1 MIKAAERLRIGLVVT
16 AALIVIFT
24 MVPILYLA
32 YPYSSYTW
40 THFPETDSNFSF
52 SIEGNLPPVNQTLVF
67 TSYNASGPASNP
79 IVTINGNTTNYAGIL
94 DETTAIEIGYL
105 KNGINTVSTDS
116 SSGAYS
122 LVINYTPYW
131 KPVIKRLDIS
141 NLKAGEMAL
150 FTIVTENNGQDI
162 VSSNIVIGEDKE
174 NGIEL
179 YDLDF
184 DGLETAAIIDYPG
197 NYVAYLRV
205 FDGIGWSDYYK
216 TSFTTNIVTTSEQ
229 LRTDPI
235 IESVVAGSNWGFPS
249 VIGQDDNTIA
259 VFMKKDINAFHMTY
273 LNTRNLVKHYTD
285 TIMGKTDE

>member
-1 MIKAAERLRIGLVVT
+1 MRIGLVVT
-16 AALIVIFT
+16 AALVVIFA

-67 TSYNASGPASNP
+67 TSYNTSSPASNP
-79 IVTINGNTTNYAGIL
+79 VVTINGNTTNYAGIL

-131 KPVIKRLDIS
+131 KPVIKRLDIP
-141 NLKAGEMAL
+141 NLKAGEMAV
-150 FTIVTENNGQDI
+150 FTIVTEDNGQDI

-179 YDLDF
+179 YNFEF
-184 DGLETAAIIDYPG
+184 DGHETAFIIDDPG
-197 NYVAYLRV
+197 NYVAYVNV
-205 FDGIGWSDYYK
+205 FDGVGWSGYYK
-216 TSFTTNIVTTSEQ
+216 TSFTTNFVTTHEQ
-229 LRTDPI
+229 LRTDPMSDSVV
-235 IESVVAGSNWGFPS
+235 IESSWGFPS
-249 VIGQDDNTIA
+249 AIGQNDNTIA

-273 LNTRNLVKHYTD
+273 LNTKNLVKHYTD
-285 TIMGKTDE
+285 TIMGKTGE

>member
-1 MIKAAERLRIGLVVT
+1 MRIGLVVT
-16 AALIVIFT
+16 AALVVIFA

-52 SIEGNLPPVNQTLVF
+52 SIEGNLPPINQTLVF
-67 TSYNASGPASNP
+67 TSYNTSSLVSNP
-79 IVTINGNTTNYAGIL
+79 VVTINGNTTSCNGIL

-122 LVINYTPYW
+122 RVINYTPYW
-131 KPVIKRLDIS
+131 KPVIKRLDIQ
-141 NLKAGEMAL
+141 NLKAGEMAV
-150 FTIVTENNGQDI
+150 FTIVVEDNGQDI

-184 DGLETAAIIDYPG
+184 DGLETAVIMDYPG

-235 IESVVAGSNWGFPS
+235 IESVVAGSSGGFPS
-249 VIGQDDNTIA
+249 VIGQNDNAIA
-259 VFMKKDINAFHMTY
+259 VFVKKDFNAFHMTY
-273 LNTRNLVKHYTD
+273 LNTKNLLKHYID
-285 TIMGKTDE
+285 TIIGKTGE

>member
-1 MIKAAERLRIGLVVT
+1 MRIWLVVT
-16 AALIVIFT
+16 AALVVIFA

-52 SIEGNLPPVNQTLVF
+52 SIEGNLPPINQTLVF
-67 TSYNASGPASNP
+67 TSYNTSSLVSNP
-79 IVTINGNTTNYAGIL
+79 VVTINGNTTSCNGIL

-131 KPVIKRLDIS
+131 KPVIKRLDIP
-141 NLKAGEMAL
+141 NLKAGEMAV
-150 FTIVTENNGQDI
+150 FTIVVEDNGQDV

-184 DGLETAAIIDYPG
+184 DGLETAVIIDYPG
-197 NYVAYLRV
+197 NYVAYLKV

-216 TSFTTNIVTTSEQ
+216 TSFTTNIVTTSGQ

-235 IESVVAGSNWGFPS
+235 IESVVAGSSWGFPS
-249 VIGQDDNTIA
+249 VIGQNDNAIA
-259 VFMKKDINAFHMTY
+259 VFVKKDFNAFHMTY
-273 LNTRNLVKHYTD
+273 LNTKNLLKHYID
-285 TIMGKTDE
+285 TIIGKTGE

>member
-1 MIKAAERLRIGLVVT
+1 MRIGLVVT
-16 AALIVIFT
+16 AALVVIFT

-40 THFPETDSNFSF
+40 THFPDTGSNFSY
-52 SIEGNLPPVNQTLVF
+52 SIEGNLPPINQTLVF
-67 TSYNASGPASNP
+67 TSYNASSPVSNP
-79 IVTINGNTTNYAGIL
+79 VVTINGNTTNYAGIL
-94 DETTAIEIGYL
+94 DETTVIEIGYL

-131 KPVIKRLDIS
+131 KPVIKRLDIP
-141 NLKAGEMAL
+141 NLKAGEMAV
-150 FTIVTENNGQDI
+150 FSIVVEDNGQDI

-179 YDLDF
+179 YNLEF
-184 DGLETAAIIDYPG
+184 DGHETAAIIDDPG
-197 NYVAYLRV
+197 NYIAYVNV
-205 FDGIGWSDYYK
+205 FDGVGWSGYYK
-216 TSFTTNIVTTSEQ
+216 TSFTTNFVTTHEQ
-229 LRTDPI
+229 LRTDPMSDSVV
-235 IESVVAGSNWGFPS
+235 IESSWGFPS
-249 VIGQDDNTIA
+249 VIGEHDNTIA

-285 TIMGKTDE
+285 TIMGKTGE